1 MTSQSNQ
8 SNPNG
13 EDEELQNLSQV
24 DHARYKQLEQQ
35 VAEIV
40 RDANGQLKMEELSA
54 AEKVKFLQLLDQMA
68 EMLDAG
74 ERAAALTSAAPS
86 ASHDGVADVASSAVF
101 AVLTEGEIAANGVLD
116 LAMHRFRQHS

>member
-1 MTSQSNQ
+1 M
-8 SNPNG
+8 
-13 EDEELQNLSQV
+13 
-24 DHARYKQLEQQ
+24 
-35 VAEIV
+35 
-40 RDANGQLKMEELSA
+40 ELSA

>member
-1 MTSQSNQ
+1 M
-8 SNPNG
+8 
-13 EDEELQNLSQV
+13 V
-24 DHARYKQLEQQ
+24 
-35 VAEIV
+35 
-40 RDANGQLKMEELSA
+40 
-54 AEKVKFLQLLDQMA
+54 

>member
-13 EDEELQNLSQV
+13 KDEELQNLSQV

-35 VAEIV
+35 VAQIV
-40 RDANGQLKMEELSA
+40 RDPNGQLKMEELSA

-101 AVLTEGEIAANGVLD
+101 AVLTEGEISVNGVLD